1 MQGNC
6 WWEMQNGVDGNATYT
21 LLMDAG
27 QLLMGMQNGVAF
39 LENSLA
45 WQFLKKGSW
54 CVTWQLTLLN
64 EWIIR

>member
-1 MQGNC
+1 
-6 WWEMQNGVDGNATYT
+6 MQNGVDGNATYT

-45 WQFLKKGSW
+45 WQFLKKGS
-54 CVTWQLTLLN
+54 
-64 EWIIR
+64 